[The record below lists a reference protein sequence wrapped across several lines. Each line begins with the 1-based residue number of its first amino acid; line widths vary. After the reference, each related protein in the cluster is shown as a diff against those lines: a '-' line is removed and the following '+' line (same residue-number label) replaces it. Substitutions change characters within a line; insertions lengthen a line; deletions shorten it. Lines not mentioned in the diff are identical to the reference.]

1 MSILKVIR
9 YTAWTGVAVVGFL
22 GAAVVLGWWQV
33 DGARL
38 STSGQQS
45 SAAGQIGGPFSL
57 VDHQGRAVTDADFR
71 GKPMLVFFGF
81 TNCPEVCPTTLFE
94 TSNRLAKLGAEADK
108 LQVLFISV
116 DPERDTPQQ
125 LALYLQSF
133 DKRIIGLTGTVEQ
146 VDATVK
152 AFKAYSKKVPTD
164 AGYTMDHS
172 SSVYVMNARGGFR
185 TIIDYH
191 EEEQPALAKIRMV
204 LR

>member
-1 MSILKVIR
+1 MSIFKVIR

-22 GAAVVLGWWQV
+22 GAALVLGWWQV

-38 STSGQQS
+38 STASQQS
-45 SAAGQIGGPFSL
+45 GAGQIGGPFSL
-57 VDHQGRAVTDADFR
+57 VDHQGRPVTEADFR
-71 GKPMLVFFGF
+71 GKPLLVFFGF

-133 DKRIIGLTGTVEQ
+133 DKRIVGLTGTVEQ
-146 VDATVK
+146 VDAAVRV
-152 AFKAYSKKVPTD
+152 FKAYAKKVPTD

-172 SSVYVMNARGGFR
+172 SSVYVMDAKGGFR